1 MVNCYFL
8 ALLLA
13 FSAENIPEVDSLSTQ
28 YPCDVLN
35 CANIEKH
42 NLVLY
47 YTTYCPYSQKVLKY
61 LKKIHKQLPMK
72 NLANDPL
79 AKEELKKVGGKMQV
93 PCLVID
99 GNPMYESNEIIHWLS
114 QHQDELRSIDN

>member
-13 FSAENIPEVDSLSTQ
+13 FSAESISEVGSFSAHYTESIS
-28 YPCDVLN
+28 N

-61 LKKIHKQLPMK
+61 LNKIHKQLPMK

-99 GNPMYESNEIIHWLS
+99 GTAMYESNEIIHWLS
-114 QHQDELRSIDN
+114 LHQDELKSINN